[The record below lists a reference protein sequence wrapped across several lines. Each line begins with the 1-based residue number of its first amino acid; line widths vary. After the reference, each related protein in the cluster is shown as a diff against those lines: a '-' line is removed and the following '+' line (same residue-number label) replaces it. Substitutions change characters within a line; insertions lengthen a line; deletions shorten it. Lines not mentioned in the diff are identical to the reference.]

1 MSHFV
6 LMWDN
11 TGLEYIGDV
20 TAADQNKMWS
30 ALQGKPATVT
40 IPNLMHMKL
49 RAQANP
55 QRHYEIYFC
64 DAQDGITADDLRDMF
79 ESSPQM
85 AADTIRKLGHCF
97 YSDRADAGQVVIT

>member
-1 MSHFV
+1 MSQFV

-20 TAADQNKMWS
+20 TAADQDRMWS
-30 ALQGKPATVT
+30 ALKGKPATVT

-49 RAQANP
+49 RAQANMH
-55 QRHYEIYFC
+55 RHYEIYFC
-64 DAQDGITADDLRDMF
+64 DAQHGITVDDIRDMF

-97 YSDRADAGQVVIT
+97 YSDREHEDQVVIR

>member
-1 MSHFV
+1 MSQFV

-20 TAADQNKMWS
+20 TAADQDRMWS
-30 ALQGKPATVT
+30 ALKGKPATVT
-40 IPNLMHMKL
+40 IPNLMHMRL
-49 RAQANP
+49 RAQANMH
-55 QRHYEIYFC
+55 RHYEIYFC
-64 DAQDGITADDLRDMF
+64 DAQDGITVDDIRDMF

-97 YSDRADAGQVVIT
+97 YSDREHEDQVVIR

>member
-1 MSHFV
+1 MSQFV

-20 TAADQNKMWS
+20 TAADQDRMWS
-30 ALQGKPATVT
+30 ALKGKPATVT
-40 IPNLMHMKL
+40 IPNLMHMRL
-49 RAQANP
+49 RAQANMH
-55 QRHYEIYFC
+55 RHYEIYFC
-64 DAQDGITADDLRDMF
+64 DAQDGITVDDIRDMF

-97 YSDRADAGQVVIT
+97 YSGREHEDQVVIR

>member
-1 MSHFV
+1 MSQFV

-20 TAADQNKMWS
+20 TAADQDRMWS
-30 ALQGKPATVT
+30 ALKGKPATVT

-49 RAQANP
+49 RAQANMH
-55 QRHYEIYFC
+55 RHYEIYFC
-64 DAQDGITADDLRDMF
+64 DAQDGITVDDIRDMF

-97 YSDRADAGQVVIT
+97 YSDREHEDQVVIR